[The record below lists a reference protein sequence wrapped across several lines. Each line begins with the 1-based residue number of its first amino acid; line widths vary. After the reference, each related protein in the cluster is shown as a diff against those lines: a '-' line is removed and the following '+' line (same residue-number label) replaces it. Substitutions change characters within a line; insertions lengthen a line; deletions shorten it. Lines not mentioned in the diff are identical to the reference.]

1 MARAIHSDGIRSLS
15 STNPW
20 RWYVFMDVFVCIC
33 VCPFLAMCTF
43 VHEGNTHTHPL
54 VYLTIR
60 GTAGPAPPLPLPTL
74 SVLTALHKPQVW
86 RQRCGD
92 YSGIAHS
99 APSTSPITTTSPHP
113 IQGVLSVTIST
124 SPSGQIWDI
133 WAAAESPQVM
143 QSEGKGRGNKWK
155 RWWTNQIRISCQKE
169 KKVRMERR
177 NAS

>member
-1 MARAIHSDGIRSLS
+1 MARASHSDGIHSLT
-15 STNPW
+15 STNPR
-20 RWYVFMDVFVCIC
+20 RWYVFMDVFVWIC

-43 VHEGNTHTHPL
+43 AHEGNTHTHPL

-60 GTAGPAPPLPLPTL
+60 GTAGPVPPLTLPPL
-74 SVLTALHKPQVW
+74 SVLTALYKPQVW
-86 RQRCGD
+86 RQRCRD

-113 IQGVLSVTIST
+113 IRMCSVFST

-133 WAAAESPQVM
+133 WAAAESPRVM

-155 RWWTNQIRISCQKE
+155 RWWTNQIRFLARK
-169 KKVRMERR
+169 RR
-177 NAS
+177 G